1 MIMIN
6 YIAIGGITIDDTV
19 IHDRKTVVEAPGGNS
34 IYSAL
39 GARIWTEG
47 VGVVSCIGPDY
58 PDLYLKTLESS
69 GLDFRGVQKVECPS
83 QHLWLL
89 YEDDGS
95 RQFIFHKNS
104 GKTETGI
111 EPVPSQIPADYL
123 KAKMSHLSAMG
134 FDLQQEMAK
143 FLKKNQLEYSYDITQ
158 ASLGMEGT
166 QYSESF
172 ATQSCKLLLPSIE
185 ELELVYGKQPLL
197 PLLSKISE
205 KGPKY
210 IAVKMGSKGSIVFD
224 ANKNQTYHIP
234 IFPVNVADPT
244 GAGDAYCGGFMVGFG
259 ETGSILEAG
268 IYGTASAS
276 FAIQEYGAL
285 HLLQVDKKEA
295 LQRIEYLRKNV
306 ETVSTL

>member
-1 MIMIN
+1 MIN

-19 IHDRKTVVEAPGGNS
+19 IHSQKTVVEAPGGNS

-39 GARIWTEG
+39 GARIWSDG
-47 VGVVSCIGPDY
+47 VGIVSCIGPDY
-58 PDLYLKTLESS
+58 PDSYLKTLESG
-69 GLDFRGVQKVECPS
+69 GLDLRGVQKVECPS

-89 YEDDGS
+89 YEEDGS

-104 GKTETGI
+104 GITETGI
-111 EPVPSQIPADYL
+111 EPIPGQIPADFL
-123 KAKMSHLSAMG
+123 NAKMSHLSAMG
-134 FDLQQEMAK
+134 FDLQQDMAR
-143 FLKKNQLEYSYDITQ
+143 FLKNNHLEYSYDITQ
-158 ASLGMEGT
+158 ASLGIEGK

-172 ATQSCKLLLPSIE
+172 ATQNCKLLLPSIE
-185 ELELVYGKQPLL
+185 ELELVYGKQPLF
-197 PLLSKISE
+197 PLLSQISE
-205 KGPKY
+205 KGPKL

-224 ANKNQTYHIP
+224 ADKNQTYHIP
-234 IFPVNVADPT
+234 VFPVNVVDST

-259 ETGSILEAG
+259 ETGSVREAG

-295 LQRIEYLRKNV
+295 LKRVEYLRKNV
-306 ETVSTL
+306 ETVSTK